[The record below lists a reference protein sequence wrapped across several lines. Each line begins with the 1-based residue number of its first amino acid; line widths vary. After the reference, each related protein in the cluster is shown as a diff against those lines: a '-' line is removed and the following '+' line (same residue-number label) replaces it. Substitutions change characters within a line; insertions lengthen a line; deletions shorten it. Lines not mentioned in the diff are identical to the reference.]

1 MEFTVSTIIKAPK
14 LDLYNGW
21 LNSKIHSEM
30 TGGSAEVSPEIGKK
44 FTAWDKYISGTNL
57 ELSPGFIKQ
66 SWRTTDF
73 ENDQEDSILEI
84 HFEETKTG
92 STKITLHHKNL
103 LEKDTSYKKGWIEHY
118 FEPMK
123 SFFEK

>member
-1 MEFTVSTIIKAPK
+1 MEFTVNTTIKAPA
-14 LDLYNGW
+14 LEIYNGW

-30 TGGSAEVSPEIGKK
+30 TGGSAEVSNEVDKK
-44 FTAWDKYISGTNL
+44 FTAWDEYISGINL
-57 ELSPGFIKQ
+57 ELKPGFIKQ

-84 HFEETKTG
+84 HFKETKTG
-92 STKITLHHKNL
+92 STKITLHHYNL
-103 LEKDTSYKKGWIEHY
+103 LEKDFSYKKGWVEHY

-123 SFFEK
+123 EYFEK